1 MRDSQKI
8 MELAKQNNGIITTAM
23 VVEAGISRGTLK
35 YLSDT
40 DRLVKASR
48 GVYTLPEAL
57 EDEFV
62 NVQSRF
68 KRGIFSLE
76 TALFLCDLTDR
87 TPGRFHMVFPATYNL
102 SGPKNEEII
111 CSGSKEPLYSL
122 GITDLK
128 TPGGNTVRG
137 YCAERSLCD
146 VLRSR
151 NHTDVQIIVDAFRRY
166 TSRTEKNIPQ
176 LSEYARKLKVEERV
190 RAYLEVL
197 L

>member
-1 MRDSQKI
+1 MTDSQKLLEI
-8 MELAKQNNGIITTAM
+8 AEQNNGIITAAM

-40 DRLVKASR
+40 GGLEKTSR
-48 GVYTLPEAL
+48 GVYTLPEVL

-62 NVQSRF
+62 NIQSRF
-68 KRGIFSLE
+68 KRGIFAQE

-87 TPGRFHMVFPATYNL
+87 TPGRFHMAFPATYNL
-102 SGPKNEEII
+102 SGPKQEDII
-111 CSGSKEPLYSL
+111 CSSSKEPLYSL
-122 GITDLK
+122 GVINLR
-128 TPGGNTVRG
+128 TPGGNIVRG

-146 VLRSR
+146 VLRPR
-151 NHTDVQIIVDAFRRY
+151 NHTDVQIVTDAFKKY
-166 TSRTEKNIPQ
+166 VSRKEKDIPL
-176 LSEYARKLKVEERV
+176 LSEYAHKLRVEERL